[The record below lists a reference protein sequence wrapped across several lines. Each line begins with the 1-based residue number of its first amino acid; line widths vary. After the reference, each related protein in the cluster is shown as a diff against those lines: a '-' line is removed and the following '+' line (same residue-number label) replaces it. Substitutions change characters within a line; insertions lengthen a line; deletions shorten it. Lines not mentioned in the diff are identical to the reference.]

1 MQTDVGNIFENFHP
15 QASVSIINILDFS
28 YFTPEYNLSVN

>member
-1 MQTDVGNIFENFHP
+1 MHDSPMQTDVGNIFENVHP

-28 YFTPEYNLSVN
+28 